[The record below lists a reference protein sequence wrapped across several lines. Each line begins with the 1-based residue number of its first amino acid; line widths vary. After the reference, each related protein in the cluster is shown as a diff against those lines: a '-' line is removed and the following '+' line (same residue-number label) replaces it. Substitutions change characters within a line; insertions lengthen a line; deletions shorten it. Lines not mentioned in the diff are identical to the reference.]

1 MVAIMT
7 VATASGIERATIEL
21 RSAWT
26 LRLRSAWT
34 LRLRSEQARE
44 TPVPTRSEQ
53 FISCAQLLYSTLAL
67 NQETSKVFKSR
78 RGGAE
83 LVKFRTRLIDQS
95 VGFVEGFFDSEKR
108 GIGSFLRCC
117 IFACGFS

>member
-1 MVAIMT
+1 MELMMVAIMT
-7 VATASGIERATIEL
+7 VATVSGIERAAIE
-21 RSAWT
+21 
-26 LRLRSAWT
+26 LRSAWT

-95 VGFVEGFFDSEKR
+95 VGFMEGFFDSEKR